1 MRRAE
6 VVVNQN
12 TVVHADAEED
22 GGKSDAD
29 DIEAAEKD
37 TGRNESGQ
45 QGEQLEEH
53 DPSERTQRAVENP
66 EGGRQQEDRGDHHK
80 DDVAPHLAGD
90 VGVENRATGEQN
102 FSGGVSRDGA
112 TQGGD
117 EGVIGGTVRER

>member
-6 VVVNQN
+6 MVVDQN
-12 TVVHADAEED
+12 AVVHADAKKD
-22 GGKSDAD
+22 GGESDAY

-37 TGRNESGQ
+37 TGRDESGQ

-66 EGGRQQEDRGDHHK
+66 EGDSQQEDRGDHHQ

-90 VGVENRATGEQN
+90 VGVENRASGEQN
-102 FSGGVSRDGA
+102 LSGGVSRDSA

>member
-6 VVVNQN
+6 MVINQN
-12 TVVHADAEED
+12 AVVHADTEED
-22 GGKSDAD
+22 GGKSDAY

-37 TGRNESGQ
+37 TGRDESGQ

-53 DPSERTQRAVENP
+53 DPSERSQCAVENP
-66 EGGRQQEDRGDHHK
+66 EGDSQQENRGGHHE

-90 VGVENRATGEQN
+90 VGVENGSSGEQN
-102 FSGGVSRDGA
+102 FSGGVRGDGA

-117 EGVIGGTVRER
+117 EDVIGGTVWEW